1 MSRALSPTRG
11 FWPPDAPGSA
21 AFVPGSLTT
30 LRVRGA
36 PKTHAYWVACLPP
49 PGLLTSE
56 SVPISICTN
65 LCSIGIGGRGGPPPS
80 LGARDGSRCLRPATP
95 PGGRPQPPGGTAFP
109 RFCLRTDV
117 RGAGR
122 KTHER
127 ERQNYRR
134 GRPSPKPSLGL
145 VTSRRKPGSGPESR
159 RARCRAARP
168 GARVA
173 AVASGRAPL
182 GWWFRSDGR
191 DTPGGLITRHLEK
204 IAVSRIRAGY

>member
-1 MSRALSPTRG
+1 MPLTVIPIINCKNEKVIPPKRAFFYVLTFMNCFRRRKGKRSAIPRCPPALSPTRG

-21 AFVPGSLTT
+21 AFVPGSLRT

-80 LGARDGSRCLRPATP
+80 LGARDGSSCLRPATP
-95 PGGRPQPPGGTAFP
+95 HGGRPQPPGGTAFP
-109 RFCLRTDV
+109 RFCLRTGV
-117 RGAGR
+117 RGIGR

-127 ERQNYRR
+127 ETE
-134 GRPSPKPSLGL
+134 L
-145 VTSRRKPGSGPESR
+145 
-159 RARCRAARP
+159 
-168 GARVA
+168 
-173 AVASGRAPL
+173 
-182 GWWFRSDGR
+182 
-191 DTPGGLITRHLEK
+191 
-204 IAVSRIRAGY
+204 